1 MPTPRIR
8 GVFANLSDAAKVTS
22 VETPEYNCFAWAV
35 GMTDEF
41 WEPGRTWPIDTP
53 TAHEVGIVVD
63 AYRTRGFEPCADGA
77 LEPGFE
83 KIAIYEDEDGDP
95 THAARQLPTGKW
107 TSKLGPWEDIEHEL
121 ADLEGPHPAYGTVT
135 TFVRRPRVS

>member
-8 GVFANLSDAAKVTS
+8 AVFSNLSDSASVTS
-22 VETPEYNCFAWAV
+22 EETPEYNCFAWAV
-35 GMTDEF
+35 GVTDEF

-53 TAHEVGIVVD
+53 TAHEVRIIVH
-63 AYRTRGFEPCADGA
+63 AYRTRGFEPCASGS
-77 LEPGFE
+77 LEPGIE

-95 THAARQLPTGKW
+95 THAARQLPSGKW

-121 ADLEGPHPAYGTVT
+121 TDLEGAYPAYGRVT
-135 TFVRRPRVS
+135 TFVARPRPV